1 MITRM
6 GIVSRR
12 QDLSHEQFLHH
23 WREVHAP
30 IVCAMTGIR
39 RYQQNRV
46 VDYRQHGIQ
55 FAHDEHETLKAD
67 GFSELWFDD
76 LYAMQRGITS
86 QADAAQGDLALFT
99 QFCPVLI
106 LLKREVI
113 PLPDGHPT
121 HPLLKRITF
130 LRRKTG
136 ISAETFQKEWF
147 GPHAEMVKQMP
158 GVVGYNQNIILDR
171 LMDGVSV
178 PYDGYPYDGIVEFW
192 FADLASLEASFASP
206 AYALTAAH
214 GQTFIA
220 TMTTFLVE
228 TASIL
233 DSLPLE
239 NTK

>member
-12 QDLSHEQFLHH
+12 QDLSREQFLHH

-46 VDYRQHGIQ
+46 VDCRQHGIQ

-76 LYAMQRGITS
+76 LHAMQRGITS
-86 QADAAQGDLALFT
+86 QAEAAQADLARFT
-99 QFCPVLI
+99 QVCPVVI
-106 LLKREVI
+106 LLKHEVVT
-113 PLPDGHPT
+113 LPSPAAAGI
-121 HPLLKRITF
+121 KRITF
-130 LRRKTG
+130 LRRRPE
-136 ISAETFQKEWF
+136 ISAEQFQNAWF
-147 GPHAEMVKQMP
+147 GPHAEMVKRMP
-158 GVVGYNQNIILDR
+158 GVIGYNQNIILDR
-171 LMDGVSV
+171 LVDGVSA
-178 PYDGYPYDGIVEFW
+178 PYDDYPYDGVVELW

-206 AYALTAAH
+206 TYAQIAAH

-220 TMTTFLVE
+220 SMTTFLVE
-228 TASIL
+228 TAPIAGSA
-233 DSLPLE
+233 SQE
-239 NTK
+239 SST

>member
-106 LLKREVI
+106 LLETR
-113 PLPDGHPT
+113 GHP
-121 HPLLKRITF
+121 
-130 LRRKTG
+130 
-136 ISAETFQKEWF
+136 
-147 GPHAEMVKQMP
+147 
-158 GVVGYNQNIILDR
+158 
-171 LMDGVSV
+171 
-178 PYDGYPYDGIVEFW
+178 
-192 FADLASLEASFASP
+192 P
-206 AYALTAAH
+206 A
-214 GQTFIA
+214 
-220 TMTTFLVE
+220 
-228 TASIL
+228 
-233 DSLPLE
+233 
-239 NTK
+239 